1 MRFSLP
7 LPLPLPLPLRCSS
20 PLPLSPPLPPA
31 MPPPL
36 LLTVADNWSND
47 CELSLS
53 LCRSHI
59 DPKSR
64 LVIRLEN
71 IEENAQ
77 SYVNTGQIHAS
88 CDVRHI
94 VEIAFAWAIVDIYF
108 CVRRAFVLYIEDIY
122 FCTILC
128 FGNPVFLYVIFNL
141 DR

>member
-1 MRFSLP
+1 
-7 LPLPLPLPLRCSS
+7 
-20 PLPLSPPLPPA
+20 

-36 LLTVADNWSND
+36 LITVADNWSTE
-47 CELSLS
+47 CELSFS
-53 LCRSHI
+53 LCSSHI

-94 VEIAFAWAIVDIYF
+94 VEIAFAWTIVDIYF
-108 CVRRAFVLYIEDIY
+108 CVRRAFVADDIPHDEAPAEVPPA
-122 FCTILC
+122 FT
-128 FGNPVFLYVIFNL
+128 PVVEVEKMKVAEANEVA
-141 DR
+141 

>member
-1 MRFSLP
+1 MLFSPSSLTAAP
-7 LPLPLPLPLRCSS
+7 TSHASAAPPHGRQQLEHRLRA
-20 PLPLSPPLPPA
+20 LSL
-31 MPPPL
+31 
-36 LLTVADNWSND
+36 S
-47 CELSLS
+47 LSLS
-53 LCRSHI
+53 LCSSHI
-59 DPKSR
+59 DPRSR

-77 SYVNTGQIHAS
+77 SYVNTGQIHAF

>member
-1 MRFSLP
+1 MLFSP
-7 LPLPLPLPLRCSS
+7 SS
-20 PLPLSPPLPPA
+20 LTAAPTSHASAAPPHGRRQLEHRLQA
-31 MPPPL
+31 
-36 LLTVADNWSND
+36 
-47 CELSLS
+47 LSLS
-53 LCRSHI
+53 LCSSHI

-94 VEIAFAWAIVDIYF
+94 VEIAFVWTIVDIYF
-108 CVRRAFVLYIEDIY
+108 CIRRAFVLYIEDIY

-128 FGNPVFLYVIFNL
+128 FGI
-141 DR
+141 